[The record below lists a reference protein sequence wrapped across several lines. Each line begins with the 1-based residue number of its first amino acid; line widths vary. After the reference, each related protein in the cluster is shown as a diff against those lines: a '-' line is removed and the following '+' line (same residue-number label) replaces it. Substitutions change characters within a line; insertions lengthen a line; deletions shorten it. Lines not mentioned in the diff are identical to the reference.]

1 MAVSYL
7 NLKKVKKIILTRP
20 AVEAGEK
27 LGFLP
32 GDLSEKVDPYLK
44 PLFDALNDMID
55 SDRINRLIDKSIIE
69 IAPLAFMRGR
79 TLNDAFIILDE
90 AQNTTSSQ
98 MKMFL
103 TRFGFNSKVIITGD
117 MTQVDLDRNIK
128 SGLIEANSL
137 LNNIHGI
144 EFINF
149 DNDDVVRHP
158 LVKEIIDAYK

>member
-1 MAVSYL
+1 MV
-7 NLKKVKKIILTRP
+7 
-20 AVEAGEK
+20 
-27 LGFLP
+27 
-32 GDLSEKVDPYLK
+32 
-44 PLFDALNDMID
+44 
-55 SDRINRLIDKSIIE
+55 
-69 IAPLAFMRGR
+69 
-79 TLNDAFIILDE
+79 
-90 AQNTTSSQ
+90 
-98 MKMFL
+98 
-103 TRFGFNSKVIITGD
+103 FNSKVIITGD

>member
-1 MAVSYL
+1 
-7 NLKKVKKIILTRP
+7 
-20 AVEAGEK
+20 
-27 LGFLP
+27 
-32 GDLSEKVDPYLK
+32 
-44 PLFDALNDMID
+44 
-55 SDRINRLIDKSIIE
+55 
-69 IAPLAFMRGR
+69 
-79 TLNDAFIILDE
+79 
-90 AQNTTSSQ
+90 
-98 MKMFL
+98 
-103 TRFGFNSKVIITGD
+103 